1 MLTGLGGEA
10 TRLRRGSRGLERELT
25 NSVPKVD
32 NELAAGLSMNWGI
45 FATVLVSIAGLLG
58 GLFGYVLNAKFEAV
72 KASLDNKIG
81 YEAVNALI
89 EASIDRYHTRIVADL
104 KRDVEE
110 KHRENTKKLDTI
122 YDLLVREKY
131 RGGTMP

>member
-1 MLTGLGGEA
+1 MLTVLGGNE
-10 TRLRRGSRGLERELT
+10 TRLKRGSRELDYELT
-25 NSVPKVD
+25 ESVQKVD

-45 FATVLVSIAGLLG
+45 FATAAIGLVSLVGSLLA
-58 GLFGYVLNAKFEAV
+58 YVLNAKLEAV
-72 KASLDNKIG
+72 KTALDNKIG
-81 YEAVNALI
+81 YEAVAALI

>member
-1 MLTGLGGEA
+1 
-10 TRLRRGSRGLERELT
+10 
-25 NSVPKVD
+25 
-32 NELAAGLSMNWGI
+32 MNWGI
-45 FATVLVSIAGLLG
+45 FATAAIGLVSLVGSLLA
-58 GLFGYVLNAKFEAV
+58 YVLNAKLEAV
-72 KASLDNKIG
+72 KTALDNKIG
-81 YEAVNALI
+81 YEAVAALI